1 MVSAARIERLLRQR
15 ELKFFRAVDGDP
27 RWIIPFQEGHLSLM
41 LDDDGDNLLFRT
53 SSIVNLEGMKLE
65 QKASWWQAAM
75 ALNDRIRLGR
85 WVGYEAI
92 HFELPICLE
101 GNARLTEAQFQYA
114 LAVATASLATGRE
127 RLEEMRAEL
136 PSTQVSS
143 DPLGIFSQRG
153 RASENN

>member
-1 MVSAARIERLLRQR
+1 MVNAARIERLLRQR
-15 ELKFFRAVDGDP
+15 DLKFFRAADGDT

-41 LDDDGDNLLFRT
+41 LDSDGENILFRT
-53 SSIVNLEGMKLE
+53 SALINLENMPLDR
-65 QKASWWQAAM
+65 KAAWWQAAM

-101 GNARLTEAQFQYA
+101 GKARMTDAQFQYA
-114 LAVATASLATGRE
+114 LAVSTASLATGRE
-127 RLEEMRAEL
+127 RLEEMMAEL
-136 PSTQVSS
+136 PSTQLSS

-153 RASENN
+153 RPAENN

>member
-15 ELKFFRAVDGDP
+15 ELKFFRAADGEP

-41 LDDDGDNLLFRT
+41 LDDDGENLLFR
-53 SSIVNLEGMKLE
+53 SSAIINLEGMKPDE
-65 QKASWWQAAM
+65 KAGWWQAAM
-75 ALNDRIRLGR
+75 ALNDRIRIGR

-92 HFELPICLE
+92 HFELPIFLE
-101 GNARLTEAQFQYA
+101 GNAKLTDAQFQYA

-127 RLEEMRAEL
+127 RLDEIRAEL
-136 PSTQVSS
+136 PSTQLSS